1 MQNPRGTQKTVTKI
15 RAMIADDEPLARE
28 GVRMLLD
35 PDPEIE
41 LVGEAAT
48 GAEALEMLRRE
59 RPDLL
64 FLDVEM
70 PEMNGFEVLSGLDR
84 DALPVVVFISAYDAY
99 AMRAFEVHALD
110 YLQKPYED
118 DRFYQALGRAK
129 EYLRLS
135 ELSGLSSR
143 LIDLLE
149 SYGDSLERAEDGSP
163 LAAEAAEQRGPLR
176 RIAIK
181 SAGRVLYIDVDEI
194 DWIEAADYYVQLHTG
209 ATSHLHRQTMGSLE
223 QQLDGA
229 IFCRIHRSAIVN
241 LRRVRELCH
250 SGRREVFVVLDSGLE
265 LRVARRHRDKL
276 QKLLEARTRA

>member
-1 MQNPRGTQKTVTKI
+1 VI
-15 RAMIADDEPLARE
+15 VDDEPLARE
-28 GVRMLLD
+28 GVRMLLE

-41 LVGEAAT
+41 LVGEAGT
-48 GAEALEMLRRE
+48 GREALDVLRRE
-59 RPDLL
+59 QPDLL

-70 PEMNGFEVLSGLDR
+70 PEMNGFELLSELDR
-84 DALPVVVFISAYDAY
+84 EALPVVVFISAYDAY

-110 YLQKPYED
+110 YLQKPFED
-118 DRFYQALGRAK
+118 ERFHQALRHAK

-143 LIDLLE
+143 LVGLLE
-149 SYGDSLERAEDGSP
+149 SYADGAERGEDGLVRP
-163 LAAEAAEQRGPLR
+163 AGGTPPQGPLR

-181 SAGRVLYIDVDEI
+181 SSGRVVYIDVDDI

-209 ATSHLHRQTMGSLE
+209 PTSHLHRQTMGSLE

-241 LRRVRELCH
+241 LRRVRELVH

-265 LRVARRHRDKL
+265 LRVARRHRDRL

>member
-1 MQNPRGTQKTVTKI
+1 MQNNQSSQETGKI
-15 RAMIADDEPLARE
+15 RAMIVDDEPLARD

-41 LVGEAAT
+41 LVGEAAS
-48 GAEALEMLRRE
+48 GSEALEMLRRE

-70 PEMNGFEVLSGLDR
+70 PEMNGFEVLSGLEP

-118 DRFYQALGRAK
+118 DRFYQALRRAK
-129 EYLRLS
+129 DHLRRA

-149 SYGDSLERAEDGSP
+149 SYSEGLGRGEYGSP
-163 LAAEAAEQRGPLR
+163 LADAAAEQRGPLR

-181 SAGRVLYIDVDEI
+181 SAGRVVYIDVDEI

-209 ATSHLHRQTMGSLE
+209 AVSHLHRQTMGSLE
-223 QQLDGA
+223 QQLDGD

-265 LRVARRHRDKL
+265 LRVARRHRDRL
-276 QKLLEARTRA
+276 QKLLAARTRA